1 VDVCLVV
8 NSGKMFSAAQAHRR
22 QMAGLGLRWEAS
34 IGPRLCGEARR
45 LAALAAGG
53 QLGL

>member
-1 VDVCLVV
+1 
-8 NSGKMFSAAQAHRR
+8 MFSAAQAHRR
-22 QMAGLGLRWEAS
+22 QMGALHLRWEAS
-34 IGPRLCGEARR
+34 IGPRLCSEARR